1 MEGRRSMIVQD
12 DLRGD
17 ALRLEIAIALLP
29 LVGRVVQLRDDQAV
43 GHRGNRLTDQDD
55 RRLVIDDA
63 ARGWEALD
71 AAQQR
76 GYGSNLRA
84 ALCAYTCD
92 YVEAVEAGGPDAD
105 ELDSRGYESAMEA
118 LWRRHADAL
127 RRAATD

>member
-1 MEGRRSMIVQD
+1 MIVQD

-29 LVGRVVQLRDDQAV
+29 LVGRVQQVDDNARV
-43 GHRGNRLTDQDD
+43 LGTRGNRLTDQED

-71 AAQQR
+71 PTQQR
-76 GYGSNLRA
+76 SYGADLRS
-84 ALCAYTCD
+84 ALYAYTCD
-92 YVEAVEAGGPDAD
+92 YVEAVEAGGPDPDEAD
-105 ELDSRGYESAMEA
+105 ARTYESAMEA

-127 RRAATD
+127 RAANAD

>member
-1 MEGRRSMIVQD
+1 MIVQD

-29 LVGRVVQLRDDQAV
+29 LVGRVVQLQNDEAV
-43 GHRGNRLTDQDD
+43 GHQGNRLTDQDD

-63 ARGWEALD
+63 ARGWEALNP
-71 AAQQR
+71 AQQR
-76 GYGSNLRA
+76 GYGADVRA
-84 ALCAYTCD
+84 ALYAYTCE
-92 YVEAVEAGGPDAD
+92 YVEAIEAGGPGAD